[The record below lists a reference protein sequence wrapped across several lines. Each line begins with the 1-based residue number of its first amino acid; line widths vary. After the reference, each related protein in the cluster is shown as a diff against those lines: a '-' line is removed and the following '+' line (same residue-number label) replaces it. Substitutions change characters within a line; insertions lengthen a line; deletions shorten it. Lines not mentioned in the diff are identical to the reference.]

1 MVDLK
6 DIWLI
11 FGGEDSQLLSSV
23 YIGIFSV
30 RSSQLFVEKLCR
42 TRVVYVSSCW
52 KKINRPLG
60 GAVTLLRSSVV
71 LSVRNA
77 GSAQGGER
85 VFPVVYVKARGGS

>member
-1 MVDLK
+1 MVDLE

-11 FGGEDSQLLSSV
+11 FGGEDSHLLSSV

-52 KKINRPLG
+52 KKNQSPAWGRCDTTPFFC
-60 GAVTLLRSSVV
+60 RSI
-71 LSVRNA
+71 RNA